1 MITIYDIKPKFQN
14 LLRPIV
20 KKLHGLG
27 VTPNAVTLFT
37 FVLSLMYGFLFL
49 MRPTC
54 ILVLSFF
61 PVILFIRMALNAVD
75 GMLAKTYQQASPL
88 GALLN
93 EVCDMGSDAALFL
106 PFALVPG
113 IYAFFVVILV
123 LLAVISEAAGLCGLL
138 IGASRRYDGP
148 MGKSDRA
155 FVLSLLA
162 LVLVLFDATAWI
174 NGALI
179 LIIGLLLLTIG
190 NRCYQALQEIGC
202 TDAA

>member
-20 KKLHGLG
+20 KKLHDLG

-37 FVLSLMYGFLFL
+37 FALSVMYGFLFL

-54 ILVLSFF
+54 ARVLSFF
-61 PVILFIRMALNAVD
+61 PVVLFLRMALNAVD
-75 GMLAKTYQQASPL
+75 GMLAKIYQQASPL

-93 EVCDMGSDAALFL
+93 EICDMGSDAGLFL

-113 IYAFFVVILV
+113 IHASLVVILV

-155 FVLSLLA
+155 FALSLIA
-162 LVLVLFDATAWI
+162 MVLVLFDVAVWV
-174 NGALI
+174 NGALM
-179 LIIGLLLLTIG
+179 LMIGLLLLTIG
-190 NRCYQALQEIGC
+190 NRCYQALQEVGC
-202 TDAA
+202 IDAA